1 MFAVK
6 LDAPLTLA
14 TLASVAASVTI
25 VDCMTLCTARLN
37 IGSTLLFC
45 PPPKPDAVLADEL
58 SSEPLDFTDELLF
71 KFAAPEDGG
80 IGGESDSVT
89 TASSEDGATSTV
101 GDFGSIDGRSRFW
114 GEGDKVVMSVDME
127 ALRVEVDR

>member
-1 MFAVK
+1 VFAVK

-58 SSEPLDFTDELLF
+58 SSEPLDFTEDE
-71 KFAAPEDGG
+71 G